1 MHESEKSY
9 FWQAKKVTKESRPE
23 LESFVN
29 LVGGVSSGE
38 NALTDAGAVAERFR
52 TRSAEFAAAVGELG
66 RDETGSM
73 VPLFKSGLV
82 KQVMQE
88 GSQVQMQALLGP
100 DAEPETPLFPGG
112 LVPSAD
118 GMCWLDP
125 AKV

>member
-1 MHESEKSY
+1 
-9 FWQAKKVTKESRPE
+9 
-23 LESFVN
+23 
-29 LVGGVSSGE
+29 
-38 NALTDAGAVAERFR
+38 
-52 TRSAEFAAAVGELG
+52 
-66 RDETGSM
+66 M
-73 VPLFKSGLV
+73 VPLFRSGLV